1 MLSYLV
7 LGFTIFNSSHLS
19 TLICSDLSWGFLGIP
34 YSAGVFGEAVMSPK
48 ALRIQCSSKLVKI
61 PMKCMLDNLK
71 VIVVLR
77 LEINLTSCF
86 NTKSSLIWSFKLSRT
101 VTKLFKQYDWVIW
114 LISTNILSC
123 KFWYIMV
130 PVMEK
135 LSLGEFT
142 CVSILL
148 ANQIHTFEC
157 WYLCIVKKS
166 FWHYNWLIFSNSFWY
181 ATENMIQKS
190 YTKVNFIRS
199 QLDLNVLYNMLQL
212 TYKWKLNLKIF

>member
-1 MLSYLV
+1 MQW
-7 LGFTIFNSSHLS
+7 
-19 TLICSDLSWGFLGIP
+19 LI
-34 YSAGVFGEAVMSPK
+34 
-48 ALRIQCSSKLVKI
+48 
-61 PMKCMLDNLK
+61 
-71 VIVVLR
+71 LR
-77 LEINLTSCF
+77 LFGDTEFSRGFWGSCDVPRSSQDSVLFYTGKNSNEMYVRQLKSYCCIKAWNQLNILF
-86 NTKSSLIWSFKLSRT
+86 NTKSSLIWSFKLSHT

-148 ANQIHTFEC
+148 ANQIHMFEC

-181 ATENMIQKS
+181 ATDNMIQKS
-190 YTKVNFIRS
+190 
-199 QLDLNVLYNMLQL
+199 
-212 TYKWKLNLKIF
+212 